1 MSAPSGAPQPFRIRS
16 LTASVYVPSLLF
28 AIGHGAAIP
37 VIALVALDLGASPAL
52 AGFIVALR
60 GLGTLVF
67 DIPAGLMVAR
77 IGERWSMVAATG
89 TLALV
94 AVGIALQPTIAVY
107 SVLVFLIGCG
117 FSVWSLARLTY
128 ATEATP
134 LRQRGRVMSIM
145 GGTMRTGQFVGPL
158 FGSAVI
164 IPLGLAGPFFV
175 QALFAVAAAVTLFF
189 TIEPAI
195 ASGPVETGT
204 APTLREIFRDSAKV
218 LRTAGFVA
226 VSIQVLRTSRQAIIP
241 LWGDHIGLD
250 ASQISLIFGLSA
262 GIEMAMFYPI
272 GMLMDRKGRRWAAL
286 PCLVLLGV
294 GMALIPLT
302 STFTGLLLLGLF
314 LGVANGFGAG
324 INMTLGSDLS
334 PRLGRSQ
341 FFGIWRLVGDVGTAG
356 GPLLVALFT
365 SIASLGAAALAVGGV
380 GLIGAAVMWRSVPET
395 LQAELE

>member
-1 MSAPSGAPQPFRIRS
+1 MTQPHRAEEPFRIRS
-16 LTASVYVPSLLF
+16 LTAPVYIPSLLF
-28 AIGHGAAIP
+28 AIGQGAAIP

-60 GLGTLVF
+60 GIGTLVF
-67 DIPAGLMVAR
+67 DVPAGLMVAR
-77 IGERWSMVAATG
+77 IGERWSMIIATA

-94 AVGIALQPTIAVY
+94 AVGIALRPTIVVY
-107 SVLVFLIGCG
+107 SVLVFLLGCA
-117 FSVWSLARLTY
+117 FSVWALARLTY

-134 LRQRGRVMSIM
+134 VRQRGRVMSIM
-145 GGTMRTGQFVGPL
+145 GGTMRAGQFIGPL
-158 FGSAVI
+158 IGSLII
-164 IPLGLAGPFFV
+164 IPLGLAGPFIA

-189 TIEPAI
+189 TVEPTVGN
-195 ASGPVETGT
+195 ASVEAGPD
-204 APTLREIFRDSAKV
+204 PTLRAILRDSAKV

-226 VSIQVLRTSRQAIIP
+226 VTIQVLRTARQAIVP
-241 LWGDHIGLD
+241 LWGDNIGLG

-286 PCLVLLGV
+286 PCLLLLSV
-294 GMALIPLT
+294 GMVLVPLT
-302 STFTGLLLLGLF
+302 STFTGLLLVGLF

-356 GPLLVALFT
+356 GPLLVAVFT
-365 SIASLGAAALAVGGV
+365 SIASLGAAAVAVGAV
-380 GLIGAAVMWRSVPET
+380 GLFGAAVMWRSVPET
-395 LQAELE
+395 LQADLE

>member
-1 MSAPSGAPQPFRIRS
+1 MTQPHRAEEPFRIRS
-16 LTASVYVPSLLF
+16 LTAPVYIPSLLF
-28 AIGHGAAIP
+28 AVGQGAAIP
-37 VIALVALDLGASPAL
+37 VIALAALDLGASPAL

-60 GLGTLVF
+60 GIGTLVF
-67 DIPAGLMVAR
+67 DVPAGLMVAR
-77 IGERWSMVAATG
+77 IGERWSMIIATA

-94 AVGIALQPTIAVY
+94 AVGIALRPTIAVY
-107 SVLVFLIGCG
+107 SVLVFLLGCA
-117 FSVWSLARLTY
+117 FSVWALARLTY

-145 GGTMRTGQFVGPL
+145 GGTMRAGQFIGPL
-158 FGSAVI
+158 IGSLVI
-164 IPLGLAGPFFV
+164 ISLGLAGPFIA

-189 TIEPAI
+189 TVEPSVDN
-195 ASGPVETGT
+195 ASVE
-204 APTLREIFRDSAKV
+204 AEPDPTLRAILRDSAKV

-226 VSIQVLRTSRQAIIP
+226 VTIQVLRTARQAIVP
-241 LWGDHIGLD
+241 LWGDNIGLD

-286 PCLVLLGV
+286 PCLLLLSV
-294 GMALIPLT
+294 GMALVPLT
-302 STFTGLLLLGLF
+302 STFTGLLLVGLF

-356 GPLLVALFT
+356 GPLLVAVFT
-365 SIASLGAAALAVGGV
+365 SIASLGTAAVAVGAV
-380 GLIGAAVMWRSVPET
+380 GLFGAAVMWRSVPET
-395 LQAELE
+395 LQADLE

>member
-1 MSAPSGAPQPFRIRS
+1 LSRPQHGPEQFRIRS
-16 LTASVYVPSLLF
+16 LTAPVYIPSLLF
-28 AIGHGAAIP
+28 AIGQGAAIP

-52 AGFIVALR
+52 AGLIVALR
-60 GLGTLVF
+60 GIGTLVF
-67 DIPAGLMVAR
+67 DVPAGLMVAR
-77 IGERWSMVAATG
+77 LGERWSMIIATIA
-89 TLALV
+89 LALV
-94 AVGIALQPTIAVY
+94 AVGIALQPSIALY
-107 SVLVFLIGCG
+107 SVLVFLLGCA
-117 FSVWSLARLTY
+117 FSVWALARLTY

-134 LRQRGRVMSIM
+134 IGQRGRVMSIM
-145 GGTMRTGQFVGPL
+145 GGTMRIGMVLGPL
-158 FGSAVI
+158 VGSVVI
-164 IPLGLAGPFFV
+164 IPFGLSAPFFV
-175 QALFAVAAAVTLFF
+175 QAIFATSAAVTLFF
-189 TIEPAI
+189 TVEPTSGDDPVDGEPAPSLGSI
-195 ASGPVETGT
+195 
-204 APTLREIFRDSAKV
+204 LRDSARI

-226 VSIQVLRTSRQAIIP
+226 VTIQVLRTARQAIIP

-272 GMLMDRKGRRWAAL
+272 GMLMDRKGRKWAAL

-302 STFTGLLLLGLF
+302 STFTGLLWVGLF

-341 FFGIWRLVGDVGTAG
+341 FFGIWRLVGDVGTAA

-365 SIASLGAAALAVGGV
+365 SVASLGVAAVAVGGL
-380 GLIGAAVMWRSVPET
+380 GLAGAAVMWRSVPET
-395 LQAELE
+395 LQADLE

>member
-1 MSAPSGAPQPFRIRS
+1 MTQPHRAEEPFRIRS
-16 LTASVYVPSLLF
+16 LTAPVYIPSLLF
-28 AIGHGAAIP
+28 AIGQGAAIP

-60 GLGTLVF
+60 GIGTLVF
-67 DIPAGLMVAR
+67 DVPAGLMVAR
-77 IGERWSMVAATG
+77 IGERWSMIIATA

-94 AVGIALQPTIAVY
+94 AVGIALRPTIAVY
-107 SVLVFLIGCG
+107 SVLVFLLGCA
-117 FSVWSLARLTY
+117 FSVWALARLTY

-145 GGTMRTGQFVGPL
+145 GGTMRAGQFIGPL
-158 FGSAVI
+158 IGSLVI
-164 IPLGLAGPFFV
+164 ISLGLAGPFIA

-189 TIEPAI
+189 TVEPSVGN
-195 ASGPVETGT
+195 ASVE
-204 APTLREIFRDSAKV
+204 AEPDPTLRAILRDSAKV

-226 VSIQVLRTSRQAIIP
+226 VTIQVLRTARQAIVP
-241 LWGDHIGLD
+241 LWGDNIGLD

-286 PCLVLLGV
+286 PCLLLLSV
-294 GMALIPLT
+294 GMALVPLT
-302 STFTGLLLLGLF
+302 STFTGLLLVGLF

-356 GPLLVALFT
+356 GPLLVAVFT
-365 SIASLGAAALAVGGV
+365 SIASLGTAAVAVGAV
-380 GLIGAAVMWRSVPET
+380 GLFGAAVMWRSVPET
-395 LQAELE
+395 LQADLE